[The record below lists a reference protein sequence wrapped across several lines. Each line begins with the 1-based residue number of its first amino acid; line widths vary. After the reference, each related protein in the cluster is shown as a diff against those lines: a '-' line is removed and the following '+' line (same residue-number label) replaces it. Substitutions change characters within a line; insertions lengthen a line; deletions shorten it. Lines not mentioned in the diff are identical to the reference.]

1 LTGTHLR
8 DHSHQALTA
17 DYLRL
22 SPPRLSKDLLEPFLR
37 DYWGI
42 EGELSHLSGE
52 RDQNFGVAAA
62 DGSRYVLKIASLLED
77 LVLVDFQTQALL
89 HLEAADPTIPVPR
102 MQRSLEGNLFESL
115 TTESG
120 AHPVRVL
127 SWVDGTPFGEL
138 DPPSHDTI
146 TQIGAL
152 QGRMCRA
159 FRGFTHA
166 GGAHFMP
173 WDILNGL
180 VESDALRTNYLRGDL
195 AEQCEP
201 ILEHLAAVALPRMRR
216 LPHQVIHNDAHS
228 GNVLCDPNNP
238 ATVTGVID
246 FGDLLYRPIVVD
258 LATSLASFLERGES
272 PVAESAALVAGFARH
287 MDIPTE
293 QLELVYDALMARAI
307 LIVQLLQFRA
317 ENTEAGASLVDEDIP
332 LVRRGLEFALTI
344 DRDELYDALQD
355 AVSLRSTHEQ

>member
-1 LTGTHLR
+1 LTGTYLH
-8 DHSHQALTA
+8 DQQHGVLTA

-22 SPPRLSKDLLEPFLR
+22 SPPQLSGELLEPFLYER
-37 DYWGI
+37 WEI

-52 RDQNFGVAAA
+52 RDQNFRVIGA

-89 HLEAADPTIPVPR
+89 HLEASDPTIPVPR
-102 MQRSLEGNLFESL
+102 VQRSLEGNLFETL
-115 TTESG
+115 TTEHG
-120 AHPVRVL
+120 DHPVRVL

-138 DPPSHDTI
+138 DPPSQDTI
-146 TQIGAL
+146 GQIGAL

-159 FRGFTHA
+159 FQGFTHE
-166 GGAHFMP
+166 GGSHFMP

-180 VESDALRTNYLRGDL
+180 VESDTLCNDYLRGDL
-195 AEQCEP
+195 AVACQP
-201 ILEHLAAVALPRMRR
+201 VLAHLASSALPRMRQ

-228 GNVLCDPNNP
+228 GNVLCDPRHP

-272 PVAESAALVAGFARH
+272 PVAESAALVGGFTQH
-287 MDIPTE
+287 MNIPPE

-317 ENTEAGASLVDEDIP
+317 ENTEPDATLVEEDIP
-332 LVRRGLEFALTI
+332 IVERGLKLALTI
-344 DRDELYDALQD
+344 DRDEFHDALQC
-355 AVSLRSTHEQ
+355 AVSPEVNK

>member
-1 LTGTHLR
+1 MTGTDLHE
-8 DHSHQALTA
+8 HTPEVLTA
-17 DYLRL
+17 EELRF
-22 SPPRLSKDLLEPFLR
+22 SPPRISEDLLLPFLLER
-37 DYWGI
+37 WGI
-42 EGELSHLSGE
+42 EGDLSRLSGE
-52 RDQNFGVAAA
+52 RDQNFRVTAG

-77 LVLVDFQTQALL
+77 LALVDFQTQALL
-89 HLEAADPTIPVPR
+89 HLEAADPAIPVPR
-102 MQRSLEGNLFESL
+102 IKRSLAGNLFETL
-115 TTESG
+115 TTERG
-120 AHPVRVL
+120 DHPVRVL

-146 TQIGAL
+146 AQIGAL

-159 FRGFTHA
+159 FQGFTHE

-180 VESDALRTNYLRGDL
+180 VESDALCNDYLRGEL
-195 AEQCEP
+195 AERCEP
-201 ILEHLAAVALPRMRR
+201 ILTHLASSALPRMRQ

-228 GNVLCDPNNP
+228 GNVLCDPRNP

-258 LATSLASFLERGES
+258 LATSLSSFLERGES
-272 PVAESAALVAGFARH
+272 PVAESAALIGGFTQH
-287 MDIPTE
+287 MNMPPE

-317 ENTEAGASLVDEDIP
+317 ENTEADASLVEEDIP
-332 LVRRGLEFALTI
+332 IVKRGLKLALTI
-344 DRDELYDALQD
+344 DRDEFHDALQC
-355 AVSLRSTHEQ
+355 AVSLRLTNE